1 MRLDGCCVELHYGIV
16 SEELSLF
23 SWAITRLRGNWVRIR
38 PQNFPKVQLD
48 TTLTQFPAQLQKGQL
63 EKRVIFDWS
72 VTK

>member
-38 PQNFPKVQLD
+38 RQNFPIVQLD
-48 TTLTQFPAQLQKGQL
+48 TTLTQFQLNFRRASYKKG
-63 EKRVIFDWS
+63 
-72 VTK
+72 